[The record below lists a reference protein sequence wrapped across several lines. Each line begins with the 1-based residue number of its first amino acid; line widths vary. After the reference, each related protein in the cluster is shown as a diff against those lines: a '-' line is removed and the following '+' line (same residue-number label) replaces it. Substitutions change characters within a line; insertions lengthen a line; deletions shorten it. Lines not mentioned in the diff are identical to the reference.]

1 MLLTSCCNMHMLLN
15 NTYLHSYMYGIRMNW
30 NRDPDGTYYQT
41 RFGVLPTSA
50 YYLILNISAAA
61 IYGPHLFYTFLVVN
75 LHDLWSKA
83 TVGVNLNHS
92 HYCIVYILC
101 LQKVVFTYICFILFI
116 SISICGF
123 RVS

>member
-1 MLLTSCCNMHMLLN
+1 MHMLLN

-83 TVGVNLNHS
+83 IVGVNLNHS
-92 HYCIVYILC
+92 HYCIYSAY
-101 LQKVVFTYICFILFI
+101 KKLFSHI
-116 SISICGF
+116 FVLFYLFQYQSAGSGLASDFKITLF
-123 RVS
+123 